1 MHHSL
6 HDGKVSA
13 ELAFSSIIIYC
24 MGNYIASYSKRQQCL
39 GENRSYV
46 GLRIE
51 KHKCYFKSAL
61 IFFSVD

>member
-1 MHHSL
+1 MHRSL

-24 MGNYIASYSKRQQCL
+24 MGNYIASYSKRQQ
-39 GENRSYV
+39 GENKSYV

-61 IFFSVD
+61 NFFSVD